1 MLNRKNR
8 NNASQRSNEN
18 RPTLRARNGEEIE
31 LEPIQRGSVVPTG
44 KSHTR
49 ETDTR
54 ETRDTRERT
63 DRDEDRPGARVRE
76 SKMRD
81 RLYNIL
87 DEIGPYDV
95 LTLVAEYCECERD
108 EVPKTNQPYRAYW
121 RRAQLVIEECA
132 ERFWKIKVNRNKE

>member
-8 NNASQRSNEN
+8 KATQRQSDNT
-18 RPTLRARNGEEIE
+18 PKLRGRNGDIE
-31 LEPIQRGSVVPTG
+31 LEPIQRGNVVPSS
-44 KSHTR
+44 KSETIRQR
-49 ETDTR
+49 ETDAR
-54 ETRDTRERT
+54 ETRDRN
-63 DRDEDRPGARVRE
+63 DRDEDRPAVRVRE
-76 SKMRD
+76 NKMRD

-108 EVPKTNQPYRAYW
+108 EIPKANQPYRAYW

-132 ERFWKIKVNRNKE
+132 ERFWKIKVSRNKE

>member
-1 MLNRKNR
+1 MLNKNNR
-8 NNASQRSNEN
+8 RNASQRSNDN

-44 KSHTR
+44 KSETQRQR
-49 ETDTR
+49 ETDAR
-54 ETRDTRERT
+54 ETRK
-63 DRDEDRPGARVRE
+63 DRDEDRPAVRVRE
-76 SKMRD
+76 NKMRD

-108 EVPKTNQPYRAYW
+108 EIPKSNQPYRAYW
-121 RRAQLVIEECA
+121 RRAQLVIQECA